1 MNRKEFDDLLCS
13 IGTPNQ
19 HAMDRFDILSAYDE
33 LSAEIEHL
41 KKREHHNCA
50 TILHLRDYVKK
61 ANAELKELHSL
72 AERQAEI
79 ERLQFEL
86 KSANKD
92 AAFLFN
98 VMQRA
103 IREDG
108 CDIGIMLEDAALAR
122 KQHLDRVGDFN
133 ESEE

>member
-1 MNRKEFDDLLCS
+1 MDSPENNLINIMIS
-13 IGTPNQ
+13 IARGFSECQ
-19 HAMDRFDILSAYDE
+19 GKVFER
-33 LSAEIEHL
+33 EHYIFRL
-41 KKREHHNCA
+41 KKA
-50 TILHLRDYVKK
+50 LTA
-61 ANAELKELHSL
+61 ANE
-72 AERQAEI
+72 
-79 ERLQFEL
+79 
-86 KSANKD
+86 D

-103 IREDG
+103 TCEEG